1 MLNLLEKYAGSAR
14 LNFVKSTKGSTNSS
28 VLKGN
33 CLTHRVSF
41 SKYISNFGDELTLAV
56 SREYQLSVEFLEDLM
71 SLVFRGM
78 STTIP
83 ILIRVPS
90 ARKWSV
96 GLTRR
101 LLQREQSKI

>member
-1 MLNLLEKYAGSAR
+1 MQAR
-14 LNFVKSTKGSTNSS
+14 QDSTLRNQRKGQLIHQYSKVTAYPVVFLFRNKSPT
-28 VLKGN
+28 
-33 CLTHRVSF
+33 
-41 SKYISNFGDELTLAV
+41 FGDELTLAV
-56 SREYQLSVEFLEDLM
+56 SREYQLPVEFLEDLM

-101 LLQREQSKI
+101 ILQREQSKI